1 MDQVKEKPVSVSSDE
16 ICKEQP
22 YVLMSLL
29 MVNLISPAWY
39 FNESLLNFNHY
50 FASNTDYIFFSR
62 SVYEQHPLRPSMNFA
77 MLKIKLGTLTAGTVK
92 SCFKRKIES
101 FVVRDNAFSFMSSVK
116 GALAY
121 WK

>member
-1 MDQVKEKPVSVSSDE
+1 
-16 ICKEQP
+16 
-22 YVLMSLL
+22 
-29 MVNLISPAWY
+29 
-39 FNESLLNFNHY
+39 
-50 FASNTDYIFFSR
+50 
-62 SVYEQHPLRPSMNFA
+62 MNFA